1 MHHILIAY
9 KSFISAPQ
17 PFCCNLWAH
26 WVRLWQLLLLPIE
39 AKYHILSLTVSYKQ
53 KINKTNTCT
62 TISLSTL
69 AIHFI
74 CQRFPIFIP
83 SYPSYNAVQ
92 NYHRRSTR
100 NYRSD
105 QIEQN
110 KQLTFYQRIS
120 TIPTV
125 LAPVLV
131 ASAWTT
137 TPVSFLSISRQ
148 RRRQQRLYELQ
159 RILTSYKRIS
169 TIPPVSALVLV
180 ASAWTTTT
188 FPTYVSFLFDFQGY
202 DNNNNLIV
210 PLLFFATKQES
221 RASVFFH
228 QNQGSLNWHKI
239 SITYAFFFGL

>member
-74 CQRFPIFIP
+74 CQRFPIFLP

-110 KQLTFYQRIS
+110 KQLTFYQQIS

-131 ASAWTT
+131 AST
-137 TPVSFLSISRQ
+137 
-148 RRRQQRLYELQ
+148 
-159 RILTSYKRIS
+159 
-169 TIPPVSALVLV
+169 
-180 ASAWTTTT
+180 WTTTT
-188 FPTYVSFLFDFQGY
+188 FSTYISFFFLLKSSAATTSHRSFFPLTSYGTIEFQRTVDFLLPY
-202 DNNNNLIV
+202 SNNSNGVGTSTSCFYLNCHLHLLPIHFSRHRRQQTLIV
-210 PLLFFATKQES
+210 TDQFLRIFKFSLFFT
-221 RASVFFH
+221 
-228 QNQGSLNWHKI
+228 LLYC
-239 SITYAFFFGL
+239 TL

>member
-137 TPVSFLSISRQ
+137 TIIYFLS
-148 RRRQQRLYELQ
+148 
-159 RILTSYKRIS
+159 
-169 TIPPVSALVLV
+169 
-180 ASAWTTTT
+180 
-188 FPTYVSFLFDFQGY
+188 FQGT
-202 DNNNNLIV
+202 DGDNNNLIV
-210 PLLFFATKQES
+210 HYYSSHYYNETES
-221 RASVFFH
+221 RASV
-228 QNQGSLNWHKI
+228 LK